1 MQDSKTV
8 TKFNTHLLNFINEL
22 NNIYPSLQTKTKK
35 YTSLELTDD
44 SFLLTFRKNISP
56 FLSFII
62 ENNDEI
68 VFKSIFDNIDI
79 TNLKITSQTKQTIFK
94 YINIMFIQSFKY
106 NKSKEKLSEILR
118 LKNDIDTVSD
128 LETKAFLISIDNLKQ
143 NKTSENTKRSL
154 HNFQNNVDLNNDLLK
169 NLPIDSSIMGGS
181 IGKLAMDIAKDIDIS
196 QLQMNNP
203 MEMLQGI
210 MSGDLSKSSGLQSLF
225 GNITEKINT
234 RLNSGEV
241 DKDAILNDAQNIM
254 NKTQNMT
261 NNNYFKNIQ
270 ENIHKNLHH
279 IEKDIPEISTV
290 TDTIK
295 QQLNE
300 VNNQLSSVNTVP
312 EVKETTE
319 SHLSKE
325 QLLKNLNKKKKKYLM
340 KKIKSLKK

>member
-1 MQDSKTV
+1 
-8 TKFNTHLLNFINEL
+8 
-22 NNIYPSLQTKTKK
+22 
-35 YTSLELTDD
+35 
-44 SFLLTFRKNISP
+44 
-56 FLSFII
+56 
-62 ENNDEI
+62 
-68 VFKSIFDNIDI
+68 
-79 TNLKITSQTKQTIFK
+79 
-94 YINIMFIQSFKY
+94 
-106 NKSKEKLSEILR
+106 
-118 LKNDIDTVSD
+118 
-128 LETKAFLISIDNLKQ
+128 
-143 NKTSENTKRSL
+143 
-154 HNFQNNVDLNNDLLK
+154 
-169 NLPIDSSIMGGS
+169 MGGS

-210 MSGDLSKSSGLQSLF
+210 MSGDLSKSSGLQNLF

-270 ENIHKNLHH
+270 ENIHKNLHR

-300 VNNQLSSVNTVP
+300 VNSQLSSVNTVP
-312 EVKETTE
+312 EETTETTE
-319 SHLSKE
+319 SNLSKE
-325 QLLKNLNKKKKKYLM
+325 QLLKNLNNKKKKYLM

>member
-1 MQDSKTV
+1 M
-8 TKFNTHLLNFINEL
+8 I
-22 NNIYPSLQTKTKK
+22 
-35 YTSLELTDD
+35 
-44 SFLLTFRKNISP
+44 
-56 FLSFII
+56 
-62 ENNDEI
+62 
-68 VFKSIFDNIDI
+68 
-79 TNLKITSQTKQTIFK
+79 
-94 YINIMFIQSFKY
+94 
-106 NKSKEKLSEILR
+106 
-118 LKNDIDTVSD
+118 IDTVSD
-128 LETKAFLISIDNLKQ
+128 LETKAFLISIDNLKH

-210 MSGDLSKSSGLQSLF
+210 MSGDLSKSSGLQNLF

-241 DKDAILNDAQNIM
+241 DKDGILNDAQGIM
-254 NKTQNMT
+254 NKTQGMT

-270 ENIHKNLHH
+270 ENIHKNLHR

-300 VNNQLSSVNTVP
+300 VNSQLSSVNTVS
-312 EVKETTE
+312 EVKETTETTE

-325 QLLKNLNKKKKKYLM
+325 QLLKNLNNKKRN
-340 KKIKSLKK
+340 I